1 MKKTK
6 YLIRVAEALG
16 KKYASVDA
24 NTFKEEIQTAIYNDI
39 KNAAVAQTQG
49 IMNFPQMIQQDG
61 TTIRFDVFRN
71 DSLGMRNIK
80 IFNFEV
86 SKPENAAKYTPLA
99 EQVKDYLTKNWEL
112 FPFKRNG
119 EDVSYN
125 NFSLNLT
132 YAPEIKESPER
143 IAGD

>member
-1 MKKTK
+1 MKKTQN
-6 YLIRVAEALG
+6 LIKIAEALG
-16 KKYASVDA
+16 RKYASVDA
-24 NTFKEEIQTAIYNDI
+24 NTFKPEIQTAIYNDI

-71 DSLGMRNIK
+71 DTLGMRNIK

-86 SKPENAAKYTPLA
+86 SKPENSGKYEPLKD
-99 EQVKDYLTKNWEL
+99 QVKDYLTKNWEL

-119 EDVSYN
+119 EDVTYS

-132 YAPEIKESPER
+132 FAPEIKESPER